1 MMINFCRLTS
11 TLIDNLTTQ
20 VICLEENNENF
31 VLPDDDIKY
40 ERAEHDDILSLAT
53 WGKYLNP
60 LEWFKGGKPGW
71 VEGVVIA
78 VALILLTIIVG
89 IIVKLVRVFNCIFKC
104 LTCCR
109 QSKENYAKV
118 RERALHRRM
127 AGDKVKSVIPAK
139 RPNSRSLGREDSLAD
154 DLHYIVVNDNTQEN
168 EYETLPRRVR
178 FNSNQFFTSKKW
190 AF

>member
-1 MMINFCRLTS
+1 ME
-11 TLIDNLTTQ
+11 D
-20 VICLEENNENF
+20 ENRNF
-31 VLPDDDIKY
+31 VLPEDDIKY
-40 ERAEHDDILSLAT
+40 EKAEYDDILSLTT

-60 LEWFKGGKPGW
+60 VQWFSGGKPGW

-78 VALILLTIIVG
+78 VFLLLLSILVG

-109 QSKENYAKV
+109 KSKDKYAKV
-118 RERALHRRM
+118 RERALHRRG
-127 AGDKVKSVIPAK
+127 AGDKVKSVVASK
-139 RPNSRSLGREDSLAD
+139 RPNSRSLVREDSLTD